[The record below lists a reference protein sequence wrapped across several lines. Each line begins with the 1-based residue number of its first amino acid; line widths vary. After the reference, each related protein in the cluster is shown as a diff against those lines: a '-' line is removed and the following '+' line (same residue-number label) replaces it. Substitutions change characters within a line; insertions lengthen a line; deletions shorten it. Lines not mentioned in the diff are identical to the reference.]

1 MSTPASFLAANPPL
15 LARVKPVTQPQEQT
29 VPTSAFPHNQAVR
42 WRFLFIHFFTL
53 LLVCISIAQWTVPLW
68 LLTSATSA
76 PLTLMQPLYVL
87 IPTFLFV
94 LNLAVL
100 RSLRRIPHLPSL
112 LRLPIQLYFAY
123 GFTAVFCL
131 VFLLL
136 CGGIWLALSLAC
148 QMIGVAITGMETS
161 IARVQTSLSE
171 SLRWASNLGV
181 ATITTAFVYGYTRG
195 QQQLQ
200 ITRLTLSL
208 PDWPEAWQG
217 LKLLHLS
224 DLHIGSNLSPSELQ
238 NYLARANV
246 LAPDLVF
253 LTGDLLDANPAYI
266 PEFFPLLNQLTA
278 RYGVFACLGNHD
290 VYAGSQAVAE
300 GLARYTHITLLR
312 DQIIQLTINGLPLYI
327 VGLEDRGKDWARG
340 LDTLPYLSALVSS
353 IPSAAP
359 RILLSHRPDLFPQ
372 AASEGFLLTLSGH
385 THGGQIALPGW
396 QGRFNLAR
404 LITRFPRGLYS
415 QRGRFLYVNRGL
427 GVTGQR
433 VRIFTPREIAL
444 LTCESQ

>member
-1 MSTPASFLAANPPL
+1 LYPNLFSDRKFSLST
-15 LARVKPVTQPQEQT
+15 RVKPVTQSHEHT
-29 VPTSAFPHNQAVR
+29 APTIAFPHNQAVR
-42 WRFLFIHFFTL
+42 WRFLFMHFFTL

-76 PLTLMQPLYVL
+76 PLLTLTPPLYVL
-87 IPTFLFV
+87 LPTFLFV

-112 LRLPIQLYFAY
+112 LRLPIRLYFAY

-136 CGGIWLALSLAC
+136 CGGIWLVLSLGC
-148 QMIGVAITGMETS
+148 QMIGVAIASMQIS
-161 IARVQTSLSE
+161 ITQVQTSVSE

-181 ATITTAFVYGYTRG
+181 ATITLAFVYGYTRG

-224 DLHIGSNLSPSELQ
+224 DLHIGSNLSVGELQ
-238 NYLARANV
+238 NYFARANALV
-246 LAPDLVF
+246 PDLVF

-290 VYAGSQAVAE
+290 VYAGAQAVAE

-312 DQIIQLTINGLPLYI
+312 DQIAQITINGLPLHI

-340 LDTLPYLSALVSS
+340 LDTLPLLSDLVSS
-353 IPSAAP
+353 MPITSP

-404 LITRFPRGLYS
+404 FITRFPRGLYS
-415 QRGRFLYVNRGL
+415 HKGRLLYVNRGL

-444 LTCESQ
+444 LTCEA

>member
-1 MSTPASFLAANPPL
+1 
-15 LARVKPVTQPQEQT
+15 VTQPQEQT
-29 VPTSAFPHNQAVR
+29 APTSAFPHDQVIR

-53 LLVCISIAQWTVPLW
+53 LLVCISIAQWAVPLW

-76 PLTLMQPLYVL
+76 PLILRPPHYVL

-112 LRLPIQLYFAY
+112 LRLPTRLYFAY

-131 VFLLL
+131 LFLLL
-136 CGGIWLALSLAC
+136 CGGIWFVLSLAC
-148 QMIGVAITGMETS
+148 QMISVAIAGMQTS
-161 IARVQTSLSE
+161 IARVQTSLSA

-181 ATITTAFVYGYTRG
+181 GTITTAFVYGYTRG

-224 DLHIGSNLSPSELQ
+224 DLHIGSNLSVSELQ
-238 NYLARANV
+238 GYLARANT
-246 LAPDLVF
+246 LTPDLVF

-266 PEFFPLLNQLTA
+266 PEFFPLLNRLTA

-290 VYAGSQAVAE
+290 VYAGAHAVAE

-312 DQIIQLTINGLPLYI
+312 DQIVQLTINGLPLHI

-340 LDTLPYLSALVSS
+340 LETLPLLSALVSS
-353 IPSAAP
+353 IPIAAP

-372 AASEGFLLTLSGH
+372 AVSEGFLLTLSGH

-404 LITRFPRGLYS
+404 FITRFPRGLYS
-415 QRGRFLYVNRGL
+415 QRDRFLYVNRGL
-427 GVTGQR
+427 GVTGQP

-444 LTCESQ
+444 LICESQ